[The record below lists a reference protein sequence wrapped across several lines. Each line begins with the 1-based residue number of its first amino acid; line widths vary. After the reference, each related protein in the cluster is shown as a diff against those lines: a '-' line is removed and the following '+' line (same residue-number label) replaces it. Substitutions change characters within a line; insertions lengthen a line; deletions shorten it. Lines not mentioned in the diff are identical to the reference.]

1 MKVRVEHEVGT
12 IIVTVNV
19 TTYSSSE
26 TRPESSDV
34 SMKGFIINF
43 FPFPFH

>member
-1 MKVRVEHEVGT
+1 MRLAQLLFN
-12 IIVTVNV
+12 TVNV

-26 TRPESSDV
+26 TRPESSGV
-34 SMKGFIINF
+34 SMKGFIIIF